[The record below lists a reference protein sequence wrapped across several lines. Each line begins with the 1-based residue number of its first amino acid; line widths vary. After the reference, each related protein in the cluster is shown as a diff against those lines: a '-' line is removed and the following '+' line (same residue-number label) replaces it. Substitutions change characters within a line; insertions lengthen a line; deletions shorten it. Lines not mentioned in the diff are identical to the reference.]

1 MYKIRLQHATE
12 IRIIWYRNN
21 TSLSWGEGETTK
33 KARVLHKNGKNATSC
48 ISNVQHLLLTKDRAP
63 TFYLR

>member
-1 MYKIRLQHATE
+1 MQPKLELFGIETIPLCRGE
-12 IRIIWYRNN
+12 
-21 TSLSWGEGETTK
+21 EGETTK
-33 KARVLHKNGKNATSC
+33 KKHVFYIKNGKNATFC

>member
-1 MYKIRLQHATE
+1 MQPKLELFGI
-12 IRIIWYRNN
+12 
-21 TSLSWGEGETTK
+21 ETIPLCRGGKEKQQK
-33 KARVLHKNGKNATSC
+33 KARVLHKNGKNATFC